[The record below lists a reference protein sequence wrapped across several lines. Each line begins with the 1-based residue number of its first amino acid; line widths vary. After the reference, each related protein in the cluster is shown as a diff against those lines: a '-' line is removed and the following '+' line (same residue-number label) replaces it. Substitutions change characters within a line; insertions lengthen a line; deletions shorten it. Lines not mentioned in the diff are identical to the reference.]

1 MGVKDTMP
9 SSQHIQHNLHP
20 LQACCHLVKKG
31 FDKRLCVSMSRCYG
45 TIIYSWINW
54 FAILTVHVYRNVKL
68 MGI

>member
-1 MGVKDTMP
+1 M
-9 SSQHIQHNLHP
+9 QHNFHP
-20 LQACCHLVKKG
+20 LQASCHLVKKG
-31 FDKRLCVSMSRCYG
+31 FDKRPYVSLSRCYG